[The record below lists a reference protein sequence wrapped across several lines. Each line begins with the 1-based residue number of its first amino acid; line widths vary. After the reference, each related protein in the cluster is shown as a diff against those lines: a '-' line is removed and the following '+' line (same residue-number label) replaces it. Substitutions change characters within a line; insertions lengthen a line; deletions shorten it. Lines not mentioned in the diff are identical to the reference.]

1 MNTDIFISYRREGG
15 REIARTIYLALGKLG
30 FQNIFFDYNSLRN
43 GVFNEQ
49 IIDAINSCKDFIIVL
64 SDGSMDRC
72 VNQDDWVRKE
82 ITTAISVG
90 CNIIPVVIDGQNPTF
105 PDEFPKNLNIIKMIQ
120 RSTLMNNEFFDD
132 SIRKIVGRFE
142 TKPVVNNAKPA
153 DKETLEV
160 TIYTDQTC
168 EFRIEGERI
177 SKIRGGKFLRT
188 SLFKPGV
195 KYNLE
200 FINLGNPKEKIS
212 MVYVAPKVRKTDEIQ
227 VSYSQ
232 LREKKLQSMQE
243 TISRRKLEKTQREYD
258 KANLK
263 LMLKE
268 YDKCDDK
275 SFDNMRLVMKDN
287 LFGFLNEK
295 GLETI
300 PCVYEDAVHFRDGLA
315 CVCSDGKW
323 GMIDVEGNV
332 VSDFNSDSPTFYTNG
347 IIIKFVDGKFGAVD
361 KEGNI
366 VIEFQYDELSLPN
379 ENKIHFGKKDNKYV
393 YLKSDGEVLSSKKYE
408 YINIHEID
416 LGISKSD
423 KLHVPTLPS
432 FVMSNKKY
440 GMVDKHSNL
449 VIPCIAEDISLF
461 YVEMWGFWRN
471 NSLDPFRD
479 SFYTDYHEFPN
490 LIKIKCHNKLGLI
503 RTDGSV
509 VVPIV
514 YDNIKE
520 FYHIR
525 DHNILLEKG
534 GKYGVCDRS
543 GQIMIPVEY
552 DFILDNPQ
560 RNIIACKVHQKYET
574 FNELEISELDRFY
587 SRNEYLDY
595 FIKNSSCSVE
605 VFDPHDCSLEASCKF
620 EKGEII
626 DQQYYGD
633 KSTHSRLKEF
643 MFVLKIKARNYSIAQ
658 EIYEEKVETI
668 PLVAYDK
675 IEKGSDIHSIVYK
688 DGKCGIYSNERYV
701 NITNI
706 SYRQILYKNHYDTYY
721 GIAYYFEFEQSV
733 MGELLSGTII
743 CYDDGSIDKHFD
755 L

>member
-49 IIDAINSCKDFIIVL
+49 IIDAIKSCKDFIIVL

-243 TISRRKLEKTQREYD
+243 AISRRKLEKTQREYD

-366 VIEFQYDELSLPN
+366 VIEFQYDELSLPD
-379 ENKIHFGKKDNKYV
+379 ENKIHYGKKDNKYV
-393 YLKSDGEVLSSKKYE
+393 YLKSDGKVLSPRPFD
-408 YINIHEID
+408 EIRFKDVD
-416 LGISKSD
+416 LGISKSS
-423 KLHVPTLPS
+423 KMSVPTLPS
-432 FVMSNKKY
+432 FVVANKKY

-449 VIPCIAEDISLF
+449 IIPCIAEEIELF
-461 YVEMWGFWRN
+461 HVMFFGFRG
-471 NSLDPFRD
+471 LDPLDLDSIIYPECRD
-479 SFYTDYHEFPN
+479 FDKLPG
-490 LIKIKCHNKLGLI
+490 LIKIKYHNKFGLI
-503 RTDGSV
+503 GTDGNV

-514 YDNIKE
+514 YDNIYGLPNN
-520 FYHIR
+520 FV
-525 DHNILLEKG
+525 ILLEKG
-534 GKYGVCDRS
+534 GKRGVCDTS
-543 GQIMIPVEY
+543 GKILIPVEY
-552 DFILDNPQ
+552 DFILDSHYES
-560 RNIIACKVHQKYET
+560 ITLGCKVHQKYET
-574 FNELEISELDRFY
+574 FNKLEISELDRFY

-595 FIKNSSCSVE
+595 IIKNSSCSVE

-633 KSTHSRLKEF
+633 KSTRSRLKEF
-643 MFVLKIKARNYSIAQ
+643 MFVLRG
-658 EIYEEKVETI
+658 V
-668 PLVAYDK
+668 L
-675 IEKGSDIHSIVYK
+675 
-688 DGKCGIYSNERYV
+688 
-701 NITNI
+701 
-706 SYRQILYKNHYDTYY
+706 
-721 GIAYYFEFEQSV
+721 
-733 MGELLSGTII
+733 
-743 CYDDGSIDKHFD
+743 
-755 L
+755 